1 MSGPAMTGT
10 AEAFAAARL
19 RSLRIA
25 LACAAFAALMLG
37 TAFAAAPLYDLF
49 CRLTGFNGIPLRATS
64 APATVGSRVVTVRF
78 DANVNKLPWRFAP
91 EDGARR
97 VRIGET
103 VTAYYRITNTSDRPL
118 TGVAAFNVEPA
129 IASAYFNKVQCFC
142 FNETTL
148 QPGET
153 LDLPV
158 VFYIDP
164 DIEKDADL
172 KDLGAITLSY
182 TFFPAANAAKPRS

>member
-1 MSGPAMTGT
+1 MSVIAGT
-10 AEAFAAARL
+10 TEALAVARA

-37 TAFAAAPLYDLF
+37 VAFAAAPLYDMF
-49 CRLTGFNGIPLRATS
+49 CRLTGFNGMPLRAAS
-64 APATVGSRVVTVRF
+64 ASATVSARLVTVRF

-91 EDGARR
+91 EEGSRIVR
-97 VRIGET
+97 VGET
-103 VTAYYRITNTSDRPL
+103 VTAYYRIANRSDQPM

-129 IASAYFNKVQCFC
+129 LASAYFNKVQCFC

-148 QPGET
+148 KPGET

-172 KDLGAITLSY
+172 KDLGSITLSY
-182 TFFPAANAAKPRS
+182 TFFPAATSAKPRS